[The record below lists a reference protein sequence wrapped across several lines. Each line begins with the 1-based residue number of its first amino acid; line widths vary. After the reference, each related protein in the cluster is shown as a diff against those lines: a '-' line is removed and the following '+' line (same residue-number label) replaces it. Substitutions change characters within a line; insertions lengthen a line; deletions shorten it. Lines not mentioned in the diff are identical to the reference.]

1 MMSFIGRTSGII
13 LAVDTMPDNV
23 KYLSAW
29 FARGGRPTGI
39 SSESGS
45 EELPSYAVLSDFSK
59 GGQFTPKGQPSKNL
73 KKSQK
78 NLFSMTA
85 PTVPDFIPGS
95 SKTSTT
101 AGGWALCSLRNK

>member
-1 MMSFIGRTSGII
+1 MRKDLQLTLCQIMSSTSRPGLLGEGRS
-13 LAVDTMPDNV
+13 P
-23 KYLSAW
+23 
-29 FARGGRPTGI
+29 GI

-45 EELPSYAVLSDFSK
+45 EEPPSYAVLSDFSK
-59 GGQFTPKGQPSKNL
+59 RGQFAPKGQPSKNL

-101 AGGWALCSLRNK
+101 AGGLALGGFRNI